1 MKVLICIKGGV
12 GIFLFN
18 DLALFVFFF
27 HFFFHRS
34 SPVAAPKTLVVMLL
48 AVSVLSICP

>member
-18 DLALFVFFF
+18 DLALFDFFF
-27 HFFFHRS
+27 LFFFS
-34 SPVAAPKTLVVMLL
+34 S
-48 AVSVLSICP
+48 

>member
-18 DLALFVFFF
+18 DLALFI
-27 HFFFHRS
+27 FFFHRS
-34 SPVAAPKTLVVMLL
+34 SPAAAPKTLVVMLL
-48 AVSVLSICP
+48 AVSVLSIRP